1 LKATRAPRS
10 ATPNSGYAKVKSRLG
25 NSWKTVASQAAL
37 DIGMV
42 CDPVRLKLTGSR
54 AVKPSGGTAKR
65 QPTTLIAAGQ
75 YRRGQSVF
83 LRPDASEPI

>member
-1 LKATRAPRS
+1 
-10 ATPNSGYAKVKSRLG
+10 
-25 NSWKTVASQAAL
+25 
-37 DIGMV
+37 MV